1 MSEEQ
6 SGNSTL
12 KNAIIGLITIII
24 TAVAGVIGKK
34 MMGEDAPV
42 ATVVAPAPAVVPNI
56 IINNNT
62 QSGPVRDI
70 IRGKVQE
77 KKDDWTKK
85 APKW

>member
-42 ATVVAPAPAVVPNI
+42 AAVVAPAPSVVPNI
-56 IINNNT
+56 IINNT
-62 QSGPVRDI
+62 QSGPVRDV
-70 IRGKVQE
+70 IRKKVEE

>member
-1 MSEEQ
+1 MSEES
-6 SGNSTL
+6 SGSGL

-24 TAVAGVIGKK
+24 TAVAGVVGKK

-42 ATVVAPAPAVVPNI
+42 AAVVAPAPVVVPNI
-56 IINNNT
+56 IINNT
-62 QSGPVRDI
+62 QGGPVRDM
-70 IRGKVQE
+70 IRQKVEE

>member
-42 ATVVAPAPAVVPNI
+42 AAVVAPAPVVPNI
-56 IINNNT
+56 IINNT
-62 QSGPVRDI
+62 QNGPVRDVI
-70 IRGKVQE
+70 GKKLEE
-77 KKDDWTKK
+77 KKDGWTKK
-85 APKW
+85 TPKW

>member
-1 MSEEQ
+1 MSEES
-6 SGNSTL
+6 SGSGL

-24 TAVAGVIGKK
+24 TAVAGVVGKK

-42 ATVVAPAPAVVPNI
+42 AAVVAPAPVVPNI
-56 IINNNT
+56 IINNT
-62 QSGPVRDI
+62 QGGPVRDM
-70 IRGKVQE
+70 IRQKVEE

>member
-1 MSEEQ
+1 MSEES
-6 SGNSTL
+6 SGSGL

-24 TAVAGVIGKK
+24 TAVAGLVGKN

-42 ATVVAPAPAVVPNI
+42 AAVVAPAPSVVPNI
-56 IINNNT
+56 IINNT
-62 QSGPVRDI
+62 QSGPVRDM
-70 IRGKVQE
+70 IRQKVEE

>member
-1 MSEEQ
+1 MSEES
-6 SGNSTL
+6 SGSGL

-24 TAVAGVIGKK
+24 TAVAGVVGKK

-42 ATVVAPAPAVVPNI
+42 AAVVAPAPVVPNI
-56 IINNNT
+56 IINNT
-62 QSGPVRDI
+62 QSGPVRDV
-70 IRGKVQE
+70 IRGKVEE

>member
-1 MSEEQ
+1 MSEES
-6 SGNSTL
+6 SGSGL

-24 TAVAGVIGKK
+24 TAVAGVVGKK

-42 ATVVAPAPAVVPNI
+42 AAVVAPAPVVVPNI
-56 IINNNT
+56 IINNT
-62 QSGPVRDI
+62 QSGPVRDM
-70 IRGKVQE
+70 IRQKVEE

>member
-6 SGNSTL
+6 SGSSTL

-24 TAVAGVIGKK
+24 TAVAGVVGKK

-42 ATVVAPAPAVVPNI
+42 AAVVAPATVVVPNI
-56 IINNNT
+56 IINNT
-62 QSGPVRDI
+62 QSGPVRDV
-70 IRGKVQE
+70 IRQKVEE

-85 APKW
+85 TPKW

>member
-1 MSEEQ
+1 MSEESSS
-6 SGNSTL
+6 SGL

-24 TAVAGVIGKK
+24 TAVAGLVGKK

-42 ATVVAPAPAVVPNI
+42 AAVVAPAPVVVPNI
-56 IINNNT
+56 IINNT
-62 QSGPVRDI
+62 QSGPVRDV
-70 IRGKVQE
+70 IRQKVEE

>member
-1 MSEEQ
+1 MSEEP

-42 ATVVAPAPAVVPNI
+42 AAVVAPAPVVPNI
-56 IINNNT
+56 IINNT
-62 QSGPVRDI
+62 QSGPVRDM
-70 IRGKVQE
+70 IRQKVEE

>member
-1 MSEEQ
+1 MSEES
-6 SGNSTL
+6 SGSGL

-24 TAVAGVIGKK
+24 TAVAGVVGKK

-42 ATVVAPAPAVVPNI
+42 AAVVAPAPSVVPNI
-56 IINNNT
+56 IINNT
-62 QSGPVRDI
+62 QSGPVRDM
-70 IRGKVQE
+70 IRQKVEE

>member
-1 MSEEQ
+1 MSEES
-6 SGNSTL
+6 SGSGL

-24 TAVAGVIGKK
+24 TAVAGVVGKK

-42 ATVVAPAPAVVPNI
+42 AAVVAPAPGVVPNI
-56 IINNNT
+56 IINNT
-62 QSGPVRDI
+62 QSGPVRDV
-70 IRGKVQE
+70 IRQKVEE

>member
-1 MSEEQ
+1 MSEES
-6 SGNSTL
+6 SGSGL

-42 ATVVAPAPAVVPNI
+42 AAVVAPAPVVPNI
-56 IINNNT
+56 IINNT
-62 QSGPVRDI
+62 QSGPVRDV
-70 IRGKVQE
+70 IRGKVEE

>member
-42 ATVVAPAPAVVPNI
+42 AAVVAPAPVVVPNI
-56 IINNNT
+56 IINNT
-62 QSGPVRDI
+62 QSGPVRDML
-70 IRGKVQE
+70 RQKVEE

-85 APKW
+85 TPKW

>member
-6 SGNSTL
+6 SGSSTL

-24 TAVAGVIGKK
+24 TAVAGVVGKK

-42 ATVVAPAPAVVPNI
+42 AAVVAPAPVVVPNI
-56 IINNNT
+56 IINNT
-62 QSGPVRDI
+62 QSGPVRDV
-70 IRGKVQE
+70 IRQKVEE

-85 APKW
+85 TPKW

>member
-1 MSEEQ
+1 MSEES
-6 SGNSTL
+6 SGSGL

-24 TAVAGVIGKK
+24 TAVAGVVGKK

-42 ATVVAPAPAVVPNI
+42 AAVVAPAPVVPNI
-56 IINNNT
+56 IINNT
-62 QSGPVRDI
+62 QSGPVRDM
-70 IRGKVQE
+70 IRQKVEE